1 VCKTGHFYFAKNRTF
16 SLCLDIKKNIS
27 VIDLELFLSN
37 DSPNEFAER
46 MVKAQDKLFD
56 DISS

>member
-1 VCKTGHFYFAKNRTF
+1 MTPFTKLKSIFEYKKF
-16 SLCLDIKKNIS
+16 LKKNIS

>member
-1 VCKTGHFYFAKNRTF
+1 MTPFAKLKSIF
-16 SLCLDIKKNIS
+16 EYKQFLKKNIS

-37 DSPNEFAER
+37 DSPNEFKEKV
-46 MVKAQDKLFD
+46 VKAQNKLFD